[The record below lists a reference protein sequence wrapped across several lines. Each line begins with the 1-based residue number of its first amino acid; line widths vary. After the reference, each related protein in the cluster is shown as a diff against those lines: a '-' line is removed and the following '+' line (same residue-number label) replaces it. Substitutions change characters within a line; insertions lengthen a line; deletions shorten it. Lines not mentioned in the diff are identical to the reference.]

1 MTITED
7 IVKDD
12 DECSI
17 REAVTYINEYYTAKA
32 GESETD
38 KTAREK
44 IKKAGYN
51 GCGGEDASTIILL
64 KAEETYTLDKEI
76 AIKTAMTIQTE
87 STAFTTDS
95 TEMGLKMPPSK
106 LVGLIAYLM

>member
-1 MTITED
+1 M
-7 IVKDD
+7 
-12 DECSI
+12 
-17 REAVTYINEYYTAKA
+17 
-32 GESETD
+32 
-38 KTAREK
+38 
-44 IKKAGYN
+44 
-51 GCGGEDASTIILL
+51 

-87 STAFTTDS
+87 STAFNTDS